1 MRSKTKIACL
11 VGTRPE
17 VIKMAP
23 VLRELRARP
32 ASFETLL
39 CSTGQ
44 HREMLSSAL
53 QDFGLEVD
61 ENLDLMT
68 ENQSLASLSGRLFP
82 SLDAFLEHH
91 RPDCI
96 LVQGDTTTVMVASL
110 CAYYRKIAIGHI
122 EAGLRSGRKFEPF
135 PEEINRRIAGLV
147 ADLHFSPTPRAAEN
161 LRREG
166 VSADAVF
173 ITGNTVIDALLQ
185 VGEKNQHHPPALQPE
200 TDHFITKFPRFI
212 LMTGHRRE
220 NFGEGFQA
228 ICRAIQQLARKFPE
242 TGFLYPVHLN
252 PRVQAPVR
260 EILGNIPNVLLTA
273 PQSYTPFV
281 YLLSRCYLVLTDSGG
296 IQEEAPSFGKPVL
309 VMREVTERPEG
320 VEAGCSRLVG
330 ASERAIVDGVSELID
345 KPSVYAGMSAVRN
358 PYGDGRAAARIAD
371 AVEAFFLQRQART

>member
-1 MRSKTKIACL
+1 
-11 VGTRPE
+11 
-17 VIKMAP
+17 
-23 VLRELRARP
+23 
-32 ASFETLL
+32 
-39 CSTGQ
+39 
-44 HREMLSSAL
+44 MLSSAL